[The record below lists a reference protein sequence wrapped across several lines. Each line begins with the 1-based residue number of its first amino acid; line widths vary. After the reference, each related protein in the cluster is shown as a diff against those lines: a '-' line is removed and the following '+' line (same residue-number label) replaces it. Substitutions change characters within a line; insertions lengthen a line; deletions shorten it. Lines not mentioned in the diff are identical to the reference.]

1 MIKFV
6 TGYSGY
12 GGSTIMLIQHCN
24 LLNENG
30 IVAEIYG
37 PQDWH
42 FARCKSSR
50 MLHELVPEED
60 DILIYHFSEP
70 TSRPKCKKLFLF
82 LQETSLYDL
91 KTKPVDIFDEVL
103 FVSKEQRMWHGRNDG
118 KIVPNRV
125 NGLVD
130 PLLHNP
136 PSKNIAG
143 IVGNI
148 HPIKNPDVS
157 IAKAIEDGRD
167 EIILFGPIMDG
178 MAFEDYL
185 SNYVSKY
192 DARVKYGGFI
202 EPENRMDMYN
212 SFDVLYHFGEYESAC
227 ITLGEC
233 RLLGKEVVKGD
244 KLHDYPIL
252 NDQDIFNVWKK
263 LIEE

>member
-1 MIKFV
+1 MIKLV

-30 IVAEIYG
+30 IFAELYG

-42 FARCKSSR
+42 LSRCKNSK
-50 MLHELVPEED
+50 LLDELEVSKD
-60 DILIYHFSEP
+60 DVLIYHFIEP
-70 TSRPKCKKLFLF
+70 SFKPKCKKFFL
-82 LQETSLYDL
+82 LIQETSLYDL
-91 KTKPVDIFDEVL
+91 RFKQVDVFDDIL
-103 FVSKEQRMWHGRNDG
+103 FVSREQQAWHGRNDG

-148 HPIKNPDVS
+148 HPIKKPDVS

-185 SNYVSKY
+185 SKYVAKY
-192 DARVKYGGFI
+192 DRRVKYGGFI
-202 EPENRMDMYN
+202 EPEDRMNMYN

-244 KLHDYPIL
+244 RLYDYPIL
-252 NDQDIFNVWKK
+252 NDRDIFDIWKK